1 MRNINELVG
10 IIKGINFDGIIN
22 QMEINRLQS
31 WINKNRNLAYD
42 KQQVGL
48 IKLVLYASIIKQ
60 VSNNGSTVKFIFL
73 KSTGLLF
80 E

>member
-1 MRNINELVG
+1 MVLGEKYMRNINELVG

-22 QMEINRLQS
+22 QMEIIRLQS

-42 KQQVGL
+42 ARQSGL
-48 IKLVLYASIIKQ
+48 IKLVDQVLEDKII
-60 VSNNGSTVKFIFL
+60 TEIF
-73 KSTGLLF
+73 K